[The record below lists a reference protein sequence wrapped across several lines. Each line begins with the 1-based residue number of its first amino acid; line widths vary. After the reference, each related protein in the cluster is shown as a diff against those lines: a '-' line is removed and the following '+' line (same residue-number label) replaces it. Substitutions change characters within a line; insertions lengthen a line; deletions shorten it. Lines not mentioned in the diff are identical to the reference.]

1 MAMEESKVT
10 KMTTLSYEASG
21 LNYIDWCKSVM
32 NEHIKDKTLTRKVGK
47 YTRASKTHG
56 KTIVC
61 PHCNQGNFVF
71 HFSWSALGCQHCN
84 NMIDKYEWKLL

>member
-1 MAMEESKVT
+1 
-10 KMTTLSYEASG
+10 MTTSYQKWTEQL
-21 LNYIDWCKSVM
+21 LND
-32 NEHIKDKTLTRKVGK
+32 HIKDKTLTVKVGK

-61 PHCNQGNFVF
+61 PHCNKVATVF

-84 NMIDKYEWKLL
+84 TMIDKYDWKLL

>member
-10 KMTTLSYEASG
+10 KMKTFVIQEKFTGYADITIEAETEEEAIQI
-21 LNYIDWCKSVM
+21 Y
-32 NEHIKDKTLTRKVGK
+32 KDGK
-47 YTRASKTHG
+47 F
-56 KTIVC
+56 IVC

-84 NMIDKYEWKLL
+84 RMVDKYDWKLL

>member
-1 MAMEESKVT
+1 
-10 KMTTLSYEASG
+10 MTTLSYEASG

-61 PHCNQGNFVF
+61 PECNKVAIVY
-71 HFSWSALGCQHCN
+71 HFSWSALGCQHCGT
-84 NMIDKYEWKLL
+84 MVDKYEWKLL

>member
-1 MAMEESKVT
+1 
-10 KMTTLSYEASG
+10 MTTLSYEASG

-32 NEHIKDKTLTRKVGK
+32 NEHIKDKTLTRKVDK

-61 PHCNQGNFVF
+61 PECNKVAIVY
-71 HFSWSALGCQHCN
+71 HFSWSALGCQHCGS
-84 NMIDKYEWKLL
+84 MVDKYEWKLL

>member
-1 MAMEESKVT
+1 
-10 KMTTLSYEASG
+10 MTTLSYEASG

-61 PHCNQGNFVF
+61 PECNKVAIVY
-71 HFSWSALGCQHCN
+71 HFSWSALGCQHCGT
-84 NMIDKYEWKLL
+84 MVDKYDWKLL

>member
-1 MAMEESKVT
+1 
-10 KMTTLSYEASG
+10 MTTLSYEASG

-61 PHCNQGNFVF
+61 PQCNKVAIVF
-71 HFSWSALGCQHCN
+71 HFSWSALGCQHCGS
-84 NMIDKYEWKLL
+84 MVDKYDWKLL